1 MQHIFDHIELLIGV
15 VISDSFLMANLY
27 SPGGIIQTDIESLK
41 SAIQV
46 RLLGLFAKNGEIQEA
61 LLNQIDYIL

>member
-1 MQHIFDHIELLIGV
+1 
-15 VISDSFLMANLY
+15 MANLY

>member
-27 SPGGIIQTDIESLK
+27 SPAGIIQTDIEILK

-46 RLLGLFAKNGEIQEA
+46 RLLDLFAKNGEIQEA
-61 LLNQIDYIL
+61 LNQIDYIL